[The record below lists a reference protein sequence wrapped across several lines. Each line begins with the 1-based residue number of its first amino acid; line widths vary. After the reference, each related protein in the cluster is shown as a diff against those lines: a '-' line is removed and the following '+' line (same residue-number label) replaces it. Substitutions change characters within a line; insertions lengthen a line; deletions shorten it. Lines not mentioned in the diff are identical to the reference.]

1 MERYKGHVAKGRAMD
16 GLALAAMEF
25 LSRAEKS
32 TKVADL
38 VDDYS
43 SLVRRFGV
51 THYIIAGLPSHGED
65 PESLIVVNKW
75 PKEWLDRYREEN
87 YFYADPV
94 TQWSFSQ
101 PRPFTWQAAR
111 ENCEAT
117 ARAKQIEG
125 EARELHLVDG
135 IGFPVVGPNRFQAVV
150 SLATD
155 TSCDLSPEHRWLL
168 YAASTACQVQALEM
182 LRPEDAMSP
191 PLPRLT
197 DRERDVLQ
205 WLAHGKTKWEVST
218 ILGISENTV
227 DTHMRHVRG
236 KLNTSNTAQAVA
248 EAIHRHEIQI

>member
-1 MERYKGHVAKGRAMD
+1 MD
-16 GLALAAMEF
+16 ELALAALEF
-25 LSRAEKS
+25 LSRAEAP
-32 TKVADL
+32 TELADL
-38 VDDYS
+38 VDDFS

-51 THYIIAGLPSHGED
+51 AHYIIAGLPSHGED

-75 PKEWLDRYREEN
+75 PKEWLNRYREAN

-101 PRPFTWQAAR
+101 PRPFTWRAAR

-117 ARAKQIEG
+117 ARARQIEG

-135 IGFPVVGPNRFQAVV
+135 IGFPVVGPNRFQAIV

-155 TSCDLSPEHRWLL
+155 TACDLSPEHRWLL
-168 YAASTACQVQALEM
+168 YAASMACQVQALEM
-182 LRPEDAMSP
+182 LRPP
-191 PLPRLT
+191 PVLPAVAHLT
-197 DRERDVLQ
+197 ERERDVLQ

-236 KLNTSNTAQAVA
+236 KLDTSNTAQAVA
-248 EAIHRHEIQI
+248 EAIHRHEIKI